1 MRELLVLVAIGV
13 GTYALRAVFLVSG
26 RTDPPGFL
34 ARMLPFAG
42 PAVLAAL
49 TVPALAAPS
58 GTLSFTET
66 SPTLVAGIATW
77 ILWRRR
83 GSLPL
88 ALFGGL
94 LVGWAVAA
102 GIACALGT

>member
-1 MRELLVLVAIGV
+1 MREFLVLVAIGA
-13 GTYALRAVFLVSG
+13 GTYALRAAFLVSG
-26 RTDPPGFL
+26 RTDPPPSI
-34 ARMLPFAG
+34 ARLLPFVG

-58 GTLSFTET
+58 GTISLTET
-66 SPTLVAGIATW
+66 LPTLVAAVVTW

-94 LVGWAVAA
+94 LTGWAIAA
-102 GIACALGT
+102 VLATLMAA

>member
-1 MRELLVLVAIGV
+1 MREFLVLVAIGA
-13 GTYALRAVFLVSG
+13 GTYALRAAFLVSG
-26 RTDPPGFL
+26 RTDPPRAI
-34 ARMLPFAG
+34 ARLLPFVG

-58 GTLSFTET
+58 GTVSLTET
-66 SPTLVAGIATW
+66 PPTLVAAVVTW
-77 ILWRRR
+77 VLWRRR

-94 LVGWAVAA
+94 VSGWAVTVVTT
-102 GIACALGT
+102 IVVVT